1 MHERQFQIGFLHF
14 KCQICTHENVHDI
27 VIFLKTLKI
36 HLLHLIF
43 PKFVSNMQIC
53 KFTKHRHKLRQM
65 PNTSLKMLNLHHW
78 KAKPTLPNYF
88 FFGVH
93 GWISK
98 MQSSIQTCKNAIWQ
112 TILTLCKLLWP
123 YKLTFYGAI
132 SGFDNACS
140 ALGCLILCNCGD
152 FWKFANNEKLNLEL
166 QFLHCRDTFLVHQ
179 VWHDGGHFRDRPYVS
194 WRQAKT
200 SKCGSAFRKCI
211 LRASKCS
218 PETKTSEECDYT
230 SPNANWRFCRSFNTF
245 ARQKIGHLEVAVYQF
260 VRAYFALPECLFN
273 TSNA

>member
-1 MHERQFQIGFLHF
+1 
-14 KCQICTHENVHDI
+14 
-27 VIFLKTLKI
+27 
-36 HLLHLIF
+36 
-43 PKFVSNMQIC
+43 
-53 KFTKHRHKLRQM
+53 
-65 PNTSLKMLNLHHW
+65 
-78 KAKPTLPNYF
+78 
-88 FFGVH
+88 
-93 GWISK
+93 
-98 MQSSIQTCKNAIWQ
+98 MQSSIQTCTNAIWQ
-112 TILTLCKLLWP
+112 TILTFCKLLWP
-123 YKLTFYGAI
+123 YKLTFNDAI
-132 SGFDNACS
+132 SGFENGCS

-200 SKCGSAFRKCI
+200 SKCGSAFWKCI

-218 PETKTSEECDYT
+218 PETKASEECDYT

-260 VRAYFALPECLFN
+260 VRAYFALPEC
-273 TSNA
+273 